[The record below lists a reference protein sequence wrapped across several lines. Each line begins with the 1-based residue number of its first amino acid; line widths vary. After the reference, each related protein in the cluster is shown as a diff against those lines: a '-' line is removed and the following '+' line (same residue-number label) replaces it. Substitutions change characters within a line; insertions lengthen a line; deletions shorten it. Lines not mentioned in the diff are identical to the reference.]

1 VSYRRGIS
9 IALLTLLFLLPLVA
23 MALGALRDPLHVSQR
38 GIALLAT
45 DFRWANFRDVFAFS
59 PLWSFMRNS
68 ALVVLIAVPVTVLI
82 ASMAGFGIARS
93 EPKAARRWVI
103 VSLVAMMIPVVALWI
118 PRFVMFK
125 WAGLLDS
132 IWPLVSPALM
142 GTTPFYVLLFA
153 LVYSRLPKSLF
164 EAAEVDGLSPMQVWW
179 RVAFP
184 LARPATFAIAVLA
197 FVWHWSNF
205 FDPLIYLSTEERFTL
220 PLGMRSLSTL
230 EPRLF
235 PLTLAGA
242 LIATVLPVVAFL
254 VAQRAFF
261 RRTLEVG

>member
-1 VSYRRGIS
+1 MNVRRS
-9 IALLTLLFLLPLVA
+9 IAIFIFTALFLLPLVA
-23 MALGALRDPLHVSQR
+23 MFLGALRDPGQVPDQ
-38 GIALLAT
+38 GIDLLAT
-45 DFRWANFRDVFAFS
+45 DFRFDNFRDVFAFA
-59 PLWSFMRNS
+59 PLWTFMRNS
-68 ALVVLIAVPVTVLI
+68 GLVVLIAVPVTVVVSSL
-82 ASMAGFGIARS
+82 AGFGIVRS
-93 EPKAARRWVI
+93 EPRVARRWIVI
-103 VSLVAMMIPVVALWI
+103 SLIAMMIPVAALWI

-132 IWPLVSPALM
+132 IWPLVAPALM

-153 LVYSRLPKSLF
+153 LVYSRLPRSLF
-164 EAAEVDGLSPMQVWW
+164 EAAAVDGLTPLQTWW

-220 PLGMRSLSTL
+220 PLGMRALATL

-242 LIATVLPVVAFL
+242 LIATIPPLLAF
-254 VAQRAFF
+254 VIAQKGFF
-261 RRTLEVG
+261 RRTLEV

>member
-1 VSYRRGIS
+1 VSYRRV
-9 IALLTLLFLLPLVA
+9 ALIVLFTGLFLLPLAA
-23 MALGALRDPLHVSQR
+23 MTLGALRDPTDLSQR
-38 GIALLAT
+38 GIALVST
-45 DFRWANFRDVFAFS
+45 DFRFANFRDVFSFA
-59 PLWSFMRNS
+59 PLWTFMRNS
-68 ALVVLIAVPVTVLI
+68 GLVVLIAVPVTVVV
-82 ASMAGFGIARS
+82 ASMAGFGIARA
-93 EPKAARRWVI
+93 EPRVARRWVI

-125 WAGLLDS
+125 WAGLLDT

-153 LVYSRLPKSLF
+153 LVYSRLPRSLF
-164 EAAEVDGLSPMQVWW
+164 EAAEVDGLSPLQTWW
-179 RVAFP
+179 RVAWP

-205 FDPLIYLSTEERFTL
+205 FDPLIYLSTEERFTM
-220 PLGMRSLSTL
+220 PLGMRSLATL

-242 LIATVLPVVAFL
+242 LIATVPPVLAFL

>member
-1 VSYRRGIS
+1 MNLRRGLT
-9 IALLTLLFLLPLVA
+9 IALVTTLFLIPIVA
-23 MALGALRDPLHVSQR
+23 MVLGALRDPAEVPQR
-38 GIALLAT
+38 GIDLLST
-45 DFRWANFRDVFAFS
+45 DFRWANFRDVFAFA
-59 PLWSFMRNS
+59 PLWTFMRNS
-68 ALVVLIAVPVTVLI
+68 ALVVLIAVPVTVVI
-82 ASMAGFGIARS
+82 ASMAGFGIARA
-93 EPKAARRWVI
+93 EPRIARRWVI
-103 VSLVAMMIPVVALWI
+103 VSLVAMMVPVVALWI

-125 WAGLLDS
+125 WLGVLDT

-153 LVYSRLPKSLF
+153 LVFSRIPRSLF
-164 EAAEVDGLSPMQVWW
+164 EAAEVEGLSPLQTWW
-179 RVAFP
+179 RVAWP
-184 LARPATFAIAVLA
+184 LARPATFAISVLA

-220 PLGMRSLSTL
+220 PLGMRALATL

-242 LIATVLPVVAFL
+242 LIATLPPILAFL

-261 RRTLEVG
+261 RRTLEV